1 VTAAAST
8 PGSSTLPSPGARGH
22 VRHIPAAIRRAVHQ
36 RDGGRCRYVDE
47 TGRRCPERHRL
58 EYHHI
63 HPFGMGGGHTL
74 ENLRLMC
81 RTHNFFLAE
90 HDYGPKA
97 MAMYRTG

>member
-1 VTAAAST
+1 MHEPRAC
-8 PGSSTLPSPGARGH
+8 GH
-22 VRHIPAAIRRAVHQ
+22 VRHIPAAIQRAVHE

-63 HPFGMGGGHTL
+63 HPFGMGGGHTP

-81 RTHNFFLAE
+81 RTHDFYLAE

-97 MAMYRTG
+97 MAAYRTG

>member
-1 VTAAAST
+1 MHEPRAC
-8 PGSSTLPSPGARGH
+8 GH
-22 VRHIPAAIRRAVHQ
+22 VRHIPAAIHRAVHE

-63 HPFGMGGGHTL
+63 HPFGMGGGHSP

-81 RTHNFFLAE
+81 RTHNFYLAE

-97 MAMYRTG
+97 MAAYRTG

>member
-1 VTAAAST
+1 
-8 PGSSTLPSPGARGH
+8 
-22 VRHIPAAIRRAVHQ
+22 VRHIPAAIRRAVHE
-36 RDGGRCRYVDE
+36 RDAGRCRYVDE
-47 TGRRCPERHRL
+47 TNRRCPERHRL

-63 HPFGMGGGHTL
+63 HPFGLGGGHTP

-81 RTHNFFLAE
+81 RTHNFYLAE